1 MIDYSFLRLKTSF
14 TEAVNTQPVPVTE
27 FYAGNVHLIPNETYF
42 QITNSETSIYT
53 GNDMEV
59 YLIDDCQTEL
69 EDITNYVFIEPFTD
83 DNGISQISWELVNS
97 FEYGYKP
104 LSLKFVNPNNQ
115 DTWYTNFFVS
125 TALNSD
131 KTFRLDYK
139 SSRTHYGTQYVRAP
153 YYQAIRLEGYFNNKL
168 NQSERNEYHQISTDL
183 TVHARNVK
191 KIKCRYVL
199 EDYDEFITERLESAI
214 INQTVYID
222 GVRCYSSDPIEFAE
236 REGDSNISEQE
247 MLLSKNLSDTFI
259 YSFQIFDGIQVISY
273 TPFGNYITGTI
284 FTKYVLGFNVPITVN
299 TGNAYYY
306 NTAGLQE
313 IYTES
318 VMTVAN
324 NTELRIDVQSTSGE
338 NPIDDD
344 HHVLV
349 DSGLITFGGAT
360 WGGISDVSQWIFTL
374 GAADYDSADYDSND
388 YFTN

>member
-14 TEAVNTQPVPVTE
+14 EDAVNTQPSPVTE

-53 GNDMEV
+53 GNDIEV

-69 EDITNYVFIEPFTD
+69 EDITQYVFIQPFTD
-83 DNGISQISWELVNS
+83 DNGISQIAWELIND

-131 KTFRLDYK
+131 KTFRLDYT

-153 YYQAIRLEGYFNNKL
+153 YYQSIRLEGYFNNKL

-191 KIKCRYVL
+191 KIKYRYVL
-199 EDYDEFITERLESAI
+199 EDYDEFITERVENAI

-222 GVRCYSSDPIEFAE
+222 GVRCYSSDPIEFVE

-247 MLLSKNLSDTFI
+247 MLLSKNLSDTFT
-259 YSFQIFDGIQVISY
+259 YSFQIFEGIQILQY
-273 TPFGNYITGTI
+273 TPFGNYVTGTS
-284 FTKYVLGFNVPITVN
+284 FTKYVLSFNVPITVN

-306 NTAGLQE
+306 NTTGLQE
-313 IYTES
+313 TYTES
-318 VMTVAN
+318 VMAVAN
-324 NTELRIDVQSTSGE
+324 NTELRIDVQSTAGE

-344 HHVLV
+344 HYVLV

-360 WGGISDVSQWIFTL
+360 WGGISSTSEWTFTL
-374 GAADYDSADYDSND
+374 GSADYSSADYDSND